1 MRTGAA
7 DLPLHG
13 GKCPPWLFERM
24 KQLGA
29 AIVEVVVSEHGP
41 EEVLRRL
48 ADPFWFQALGCVL
61 GFDWHSSGL
70 TTTVCGALK
79 EGLRGKEKDLGLFVA
94 GGKGR
99 ASRQTP
105 QEIEA
110 HVERYGL
117 PDGEKLVYA
126 SRMAAKVDNTAV
138 QDGYQVYH
146 HVFFFTSS
154 GEWAV
159 VQQGMNEA
167 NGWAR
172 RYHWLGTAVEDF
184 VCEPHAAVCGEAGE
198 GVLNMVAREGEKSR
212 HASAALARQHPEK
225 VLGEY
230 QAILARRPPSRI
242 LRLGKGHAIPQAG
255 RLEKILRQTY
265 EAQPENFAD
274 LLGLPGV
281 GPQTIRAL
289 ALVAEVAYGA
299 EPSFRDPVRY
309 SFAHG
314 GKDGHPFPVD
324 RKLYDR
330 SIAFL
335 HDALKKSRVGRSEK
349 LAALRRLSSL
359 KSWPK

>member
-1 MRTGAA
+1 MRTGTA

-29 AIVEVVVSEHGP
+29 AIVEVVVNEEGP
-41 EEVLRRL
+41 GEVLRRL

-79 EGLRGKEKDLGLFVA
+79 EGLRGKEKHLGLFVA

-99 ASRQTP
+99 ASRRTP
-105 QEIEA
+105 QEIVDYA
-110 HVERYGL
+110 ERYGL
-117 PDGEKLVYA
+117 AAGERLVYA
-126 SRMAAKVDNTAV
+126 SRMAAKVDNAAL

-146 HVFFFTSS
+146 HAFFFTAA

-167 NGWAR
+167 SGWAR
-172 RYHWLGTAVEDF
+172 RYHWLGTAVVDF
-184 VCEPHAAVCGEAGE
+184 VCEPHAAVCGEVRE
-198 GVLNMVAREGEKSR
+198 EVLNMVAREGEESR
-212 HASAALARQHPEK
+212 RASAALACRPPEE
-225 VLGEY
+225 VVAEY
-230 QAILARRPPSRI
+230 RAILAGRPPSRI

-255 RLEKILRQTY
+255 YLEKVLRQAY
-265 EAQPENFAD
+265 EAQPQDFAD
-274 LLGLPGV
+274 LLGLAGV
-281 GPQTIRAL
+281 GPQTVRAL
-289 ALVAEVAYGA
+289 ALVAEVAFGA

-314 GKDGHPFPVD
+314 GKDGHPFPVN
-324 RKLYDR
+324 RRLYDQ
-330 SIAFL
+330 SIDFL
-335 HDALKKSRVGRSEK
+335 HEALKKARVGRSEK

-359 KSWPK
+359 KGS